1 MSGFNRKSGAVSAT
15 SQFSSEL
22 PDWAKKQNEEAQKF
36 NQQAQKAAA
45 KKAGGGRM
53 GYGLGGAA
61 GGAPA
66 AQHSGPIGFDF
77 RFADDDEEDAADITA
92 CVNSA
97 FGGENAPKLSA
108 GDLSG
113 GGGARWL
120 VVETSYPDEVMVA
133 CCRLKVDMSEKSCAI
148 DILAVDS
155 RAQGKGAGSYL
166 LKKAENM
173 AYGMGCEKCE
183 ICVGHWMERVVAWCE
198 KRGYESGGGEL
209 WPENRID
216 EIPEPTQVS
225 IKAASMLPM
234 MVRMRKKLGGEN
246 KDKKKKKEAKSAP
259 DFGAALSGGQLDFI
273 SDITKTLN
281 SLPVTHDVS
290 GTQPVATTITASDRA
305 AGIVEASA
313 GGAELEDLVGD
324 LLKALK
330 TDQGRKDFKRLSV
343 PVSTVG
349 QGHESEA

>member
-1 MSGFNRKSGAVSAT
+1 M
-15 SQFSSEL
+15 
-22 PDWAKKQNEEAQKF
+22 PDWAKKQNSEAQKY
-36 NQQAQKAAA
+36 NQQAQQAAA

-53 GYGLGGAA
+53 GYGLGS
-61 GGAPA
+61 GGAGVTTT
-66 AQHSGPIGFDF
+66 AQSSSSAIGFDF
-77 RFADDDEEDAADITA
+77 RFADDDEEDAQDITA

-97 FGGENAPKLSA
+97 FGSNAPSLSA
-108 GDLSG
+108 DDLSG
-113 GGGARWL
+113 GRGARWL
-120 VVETSYPDEVMVA
+120 VVETPSPDEVMVA
-133 CCRLKVDMSEKSCAI
+133 CCRLKIDMSEKPCAI

-155 RAQGKGAGSYL
+155 RAQGKGAGTYL

-173 AYGMGCEKCE
+173 AFGMGCKKCE
-183 ICVGHWMERVVAWCE
+183 ICVGHWMERVVGWCK

-209 WPENRID
+209 WPEARID

-234 MVRMRKKLGGEN
+234 MVRMRKKLGGEK
-246 KDKKKKKEAKSAP
+246 KDKKKKKKEAQAMP

-281 SLPVTHDVS
+281 ALPVTHDVS
-290 GTQPVATTITASDRA
+290 GTQPVATTITASDRT
-305 AGIVEASA
+305 AGMVQASA

-330 TDQGRKDFKRLSV
+330 TDQGRKDFKRLSKA
-343 PVSTVG
+343 VG
-349 QGHESEA
+349 DDET